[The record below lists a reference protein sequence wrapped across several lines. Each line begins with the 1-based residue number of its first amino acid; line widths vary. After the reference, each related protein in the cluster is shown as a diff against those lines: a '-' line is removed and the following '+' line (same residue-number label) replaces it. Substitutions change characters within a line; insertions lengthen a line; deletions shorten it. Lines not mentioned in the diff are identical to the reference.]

1 MSATIQRKRPTPD
14 LMNKPAHFAR
24 EAPPSIP
31 TQAEP
36 FCENFV
42 VPVWLPPSLDPGG
55 TERAPK
61 SNTSPLFGARGAKKH
76 IHPHFSEL
84 GAQKIKYIRTF
95 GAATQRK
102 SRTSAHFG
110 AKWANRQIHS
120 HIFGRDTQTA
130 RDICAFFKNRRMSE
144 CIPAL
149 FSSAITVGILTVLMI
164 LNVFPP

>member
-1 MSATIQRKRPTPD
+1 MSAAIQRKRPTPD
-14 LMNKPAHFAR
+14 FLKPFLHFAWKGL
-24 EAPPSIP
+24 PPIP

-61 SNTSPLFGARGAKKH
+61 SNTSPLFGARGAKNH

-84 GAQKIKYIRTF
+84 DTQKVKYIRTF

-130 RDICAFFKNRRMSE
+130 RDICAFFKNRRMSAAIQRKRPTPDFLKTFFK
-144 CIPAL
+144 IPLLL
-149 FSSAITVGILTVLMI
+149 FLA
-164 LNVFPP
+164 